1 VWDLKTALEAAGM
14 TVTEAESTMV
24 SSLNVAVT
32 DAATAKLILRIMDEL
47 EEHDDVQDVF
57 ANFDMTE
64 ALLEEASQ

>member
-1 VWDLKTALEAAGM
+1 M